1 LVVFKI
7 NDVSCGYRHVNI
19 DSGPQP
25 GALPQWFVLQ
35 GQIAQ

>member
-1 LVVFKI
+1 LIVFQI

-19 DSGPQP
+19 GGPQP